1 MLTVAFWK
9 AAAERAVKTAAQ
21 TLILLIGAGTVG
33 ITALNWPE
41 LLGLTGTAALLSVLT
56 SLASGAA
63 DGNPSATNAEVTP
76 LSGKHS
82 A

>member
-1 MLTVAFWK
+1 MTTLTFWR
-9 AAAERAVKTAAQ
+9 ATAERAVKTAAQ
-21 TLILLIGAGTVG
+21 TLLLLIGAGTVG

-56 SLASGAA
+56 SVASGAT
-63 DGNPSATNAEVTP
+63 DGNPSATNAETTP
-76 LSGKHS
+76 EARHR

>member
-1 MLTVAFWK
+1 MFTIAFWK

-21 TLILLIGAGTVG
+21 TLVLLVGTGAVG

-41 LLGLTGTAALLSVLT
+41 LLSLTATAALLSVLT
-56 SLASGAA
+56 SVVSGAS

-76 LSGKHS
+76 
-82 A
+82 AA